1 MHMSGFRGL
10 LRDVLIIYVCFRLI
24 FIWLFGAPFTPGL
37 GILVVF
43 LFLSSAWFMLERAGV
58 L

>member
-1 MHMSGFRGL
+1 MSGFRGL